1 MRKSAVSAHRFA
13 RKPSVLSLIFI
24 GLALC
29 VAASSANAQISMG
42 TPTTM
47 PWPTSF
53 PAAGGFALT
62 IGTSSAH
69 DPSHNVF
76 LVVGAA
82 GPSGVT
88 GVIVNANGVAT
99 GPAFYISTQVGHH
112 VNYVRT
118 AYSQDANGGQ
128 GAFLVA
134 WVAEDADIKQI
145 QVHSRMVSSAG
156 ALLGSENILS
166 DAQNQGF
173 LQGGPAIGYS
183 PTSKVFLVAW
193 QGNGSTQGLKTR
205 LVGLDGAG
213 SGSIVTIKSS
223 WQRDPGVTWNQ
234 YRNEFGVSFSS
245 ENQDPGDGHFSSQ
258 FAIVPAS
265 NLAGTHVTTFNTI
278 ACCTISTTMTDVAF
292 SPLTHQYVMTWFENG
307 PTRIRQATFNEDGVL
322 QQMGDVSYTMGS
334 YDSLAMAYNPQS
346 QTILVTGLG
355 RPSDN
360 ISAVELNGFGGKI
373 SPEISSSGERGW
385 LNRVSASQTAKEWLP
400 TYQDIN
406 TNNTSDP
413 SMVPVFTTSSGGGG
427 GTPPLDSD
435 GDCVPDLVVQC
446 PNQFAQ
452 TVTGC
457 PNTPPPPPPP
467 PTDSDGDGVPDS
479 IDQCPSFAAQTS
491 NGCPIQSAP
500 NGDFTGDGVSELV
513 FTSQS
518 TGMSYA
524 WHMNGTTLTGGAYLW
539 DVPSYQGLGW
549 KVVGTSDL
557 TGDGKADLLWQNQ
570 ITGAVRLFKMD
581 FQSKVGEQTNG
592 LQANPAL
599 WRISGTGDF
608 NGDGKADILWRNKQT
623 GELVVWYMTTVGD
636 QAVLA
641 GSDYLWDAT
650 HTVHLAPSLDWQIVG
665 TSDFDGDGKRDL
677 AWQNDDGR
685 LQIWQM
691 NGTTLSAQYSVGQ
704 VDPNWRLA
712 ALANVAGDPFVD
724 AIFQHRVTGQM
735 FVWARSGNTFVPY
748 GYLSPNAVA
757 LDWVLSGPR

>member
-13 RKPSVLSLIFI
+13 RTTPFLPLIFT
-24 GLALC
+24 GLAMC
-29 VAASSANAQISMG
+29 VVAAHPASAQLSMG

-47 PWPTSF
+47 PWPAGF
-53 PAAGGFALT
+53 PAAAPAIT

-69 DPSHNVF
+69 DPSHNTF

-88 GVIVNANGVAT
+88 GVVVNASGVAT

-134 WVAEDADIKQI
+134 WVAEDPPQI

-183 PTSKVFLVAW
+183 PTSQVFLVTW
-193 QGNGSTQGLKTR
+193 QGNGATQGLKTR

-213 SGSIVTIKSS
+213 IGSIVTLTAS

-234 YRNEFGVSFSS
+234 YRNEFGVSYSS
-245 ENQDPGDGHFSSQ
+245 ENQTTGAFSSQ

-265 NLAGTHVTTFNTI
+265 NLAGAHVTTFNTI

-292 SPLTHQYVMTWFENG
+292 SPLTHQYVMTWWENG
-307 PTRIRQATFNEDGVL
+307 PYRIRQATFNEDGVL

-346 QTILVTGLG
+346 QTIIVTGLNKAN
-355 RPSDN
+355 DN
-360 ISAVELNGFGGKI
+360 ITAVELNGYGGKI
-373 SPEISSSGERGW
+373 SAEVSSSGERGW
-385 LNRVSASQTAKEWLP
+385 LTRVSSSQTAKEWLP

-406 TNNTSDP
+406 PNNSSDP

-427 GTPPLDSD
+427 GTPPTDSD
-435 GDCVPDLVVQC
+435 GDGVPDSVDQC

-452 TVTGC
+452 TATGC
-457 PNTPPPPPPP
+457 PAAPPPPPPP
-467 PTDSDGDGVPDS
+467 PPVDSDGDGVPDS
-479 IDQCPSFAAQTS
+479 IDQCPAFAAQTS

-524 WHMNGTTLTGGAYLW
+524 WHMNGTTFTGGAYLW
-539 DVPSYQGLGW
+539 DVSGYQGLGW

-570 ITGAVRLFKMD
+570 ITGAVRLFKLD

-592 LQANPAL
+592 LQADPAL

-608 NGDGKADILWRNKQT
+608 NGDGKADIVWRNKQT
-623 GELVVWYMTTVGD
+623 GEIYVWYMTTVGG
-636 QAVLA
+636 QAVFA
-641 GSDYLWDAT
+641 SGDWLWDAN
-650 HTVHLAPSLDWQIVG
+650 HTVHLAPSLDWQIAG
-665 TSDFDGDGKRDL
+665 MADFDGDGKRDL
-677 AWQNDDGR
+677 AWQNDDGS
-685 LQIWQM
+685 LQIWLL
-691 NGTTLSAQYSVGQ
+691 NRTTLATQYSAGR

-724 AIFQHRVTGQM
+724 AIFQHRLTGQM
-735 FVWARSGNTFVPY
+735 YVWVRSGNTFLPY
-748 GYLSPNAVA
+748 GYLSPTAVA
-757 LDWVLSGPR
+757 LDWTLSGPR